1 MEDNKMKLLTL
12 SKEIR
17 EGKIGDDQLV
27 ECLDIQHNQVQLDAM
42 SQIAKKKLCNEKII
56 EKLKHISQFRD
67 PKVNKLFG
75 IDTLGHYSI
84 AVLRVLNTSES
95 IKQYE
100 LLMSELDDFDKGI
113 VERITEGIS

>member
-1 MEDNKMKLLTL
+1 MNLLTL

-17 EGKIGDDQLV
+17 EGKISDDKLV
-27 ECLDIQHNQVQLDAM
+27 ECLDIHHNQVMMNAM

-95 IKQYE
+95 IKQYD
-100 LLMSELDDFDKGI
+100 LLMAELDDFDKEI
-113 VERITEGIS
+113 VERIAEGIG